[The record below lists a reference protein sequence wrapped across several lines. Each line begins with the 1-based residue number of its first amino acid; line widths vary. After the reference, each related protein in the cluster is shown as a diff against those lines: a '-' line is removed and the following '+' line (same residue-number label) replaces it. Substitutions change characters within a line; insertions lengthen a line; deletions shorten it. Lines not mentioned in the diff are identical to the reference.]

1 MSLPGNY
8 TKDIFGPLCA
18 NPIVVIREQRGDP
31 EPGQEIQMPRRTEHR
46 SADLAVFADLCAII
60 TVKFTLQL
68 N

>member
-1 MSLPGNY
+1 MSLPGND
-8 TKDIFGPLCA
+8 TKDVLGPLCA
-18 NPIVVIREQRGDP
+18 NLIIVREQRGDP
-31 EPGQEIQMPRRTEHR
+31 EPGQEIQMPRRTEHQ